1 MEAAPHIFAHP
12 WATPSRDH
20 YHHQQILN
28 WNAVG
33 GGGDASAH
41 LYASPPSTSSPSFT
55 STMTL
60 ILEASPDIQPYLL
73 SAAFLAMFA
82 ALTHRTLAN
91 RRAPRY
97 LEKKLD
103 YLMFLKAV
111 FSLVYLGVTATMLV
125 LAPKDVEVQVL
136 LGFAVAAAFIFPL
149 ASLSEHYH
157 SLAPSAT
164 TSLCA
169 LISTAIYAYPLRLLS
184 TTPAYLHAN
193 TLATLSLSLLV
204 ILESKSKRTLLVP
217 MNPAPAY
224 ESTLSFLVKP
234 FFPHLLPL
242 LYRGSKRRIT
252 LPELKEIPLHLQAD
266 PATEKLLVALAGE
279 ERKGGRYLLKSTF
292 RAFRADFLSPVFPRV
307 VVLVASFAQVT
318 LVEQMIKYVSD
329 KNVPADRGAWLVG
342 GYFVVYA
349 SLAIANYVFTEKVNA
364 FIVLYRS
371 ALTGSLY
378 HKTLL
383 LTSMAAREVG
393 QGAATTYMS
402 VDVDKVTLGFQTFQ
416 ELWAAVVTLL
426 LACIMLYLKAGLAML
441 APLLFIVVLLGTTS
455 GISRIVGAAQ
465 RGWLEATDGRV
476 RVLTSVLSQLLPI
489 KLGAYSPALAAKITQ
504 LREVEARAL
513 GRFISTIAA
522 AASLS
527 NIGAN
532 ASALVTLAAY
542 AVMRAYGVGG
552 LEPLDV
558 SRVFTLVTIVDLL
571 NGPLNI
577 IGQTLP
583 QLFASFASIERIQTF
598 LQLPEKAEMSQ
609 PGAQERG
616 IRVETEVL
624 VDIDGSS
631 TFASAATSTLNGD
644 LSSSAGKESDVEVS
658 MKGCTFTWDE
668 KAAAPVLRDV
678 TLEVVPGEL
687 HMVVGSVASGKS
699 SLLMSILEETK
710 LVEGKANIRARK
722 IALASQTA
730 FIYPATLRANIL
742 LDSPFDEAFYD
753 QVIHACGLR
762 QDIEALPR
770 RDMTKLGDKGSN
782 LSGGQRQRVALARA
796 VYARAD
802 LILLDDVFSALD
814 GETEGHVFESLFGA
828 EGMLKGKTTVLVT
841 HGIHHLPNADKVIV
855 MDAGTITHSGTF
867 EEVRDAGA
875 HFAMNTGNGEAE
887 KAVVAA
893 KEAVTAAAVVEDEE
907 EEEELNWANEQTS
920 RMAAYAFY
928 IQCSGVVRT
937 GILFAVIAAGSA
949 AGIFVSAYPSLIAI
963 APSHQL
969 GLYIAGYAG
978 AVFVQLIFFVF
989 VLQFFAYILAGS
1001 TAPRIHHAELEGV
1014 MGAPISWIAKNPVGK
1029 ILNRFSQDIQV
1040 ADREFPF
1047 SFLNFAF
1054 NILGIFGTF
1063 AFIAIAT
1070 PWLVVALPF
1079 LAIIAI
1085 IFLRFYLATSK
1096 QFRRL
1101 ESASKTPLY
1110 TLFGTTIS
1118 GLITVR
1124 AYRSETFFKAQNATF
1139 VNESQGALHHRLG
1152 GQLFLKIFL
1161 LWFQA
1166 IIACGVAILTV
1177 ALRGNT
1183 SAALLGLAVTRLV
1196 SLGTWL
1202 SHLLNAYAMMENGSV
1217 AIDRIEE
1224 FAKLPKE
1231 EEVNDTD
1238 LDMVVQNDA
1247 PWPTEGRL
1255 TFSDFSMK
1263 YREDLPLALS
1273 KISFDLRGGQKIG
1286 ICGRTGSG
1294 KSSTVL
1300 SLFRG
1305 IDQHLVSG
1313 QILIDGLDIST
1324 ISIKHLRESMS
1335 IVTQDPFLWH
1345 GSIRENLD
1353 VTNVHTDSEI
1363 WDTLKLVEM
1372 YDAVSAL
1379 DDKLDHLIVDEESFS
1394 KGQRQLLCLA
1404 RALLREKK
1412 IIVLDE
1418 STSSMDHI
1426 TDGKIRHVVDTQMQ
1440 GLTVVAIAHRIST
1453 IVNYDKILVLDRGTV
1468 AEFDDP
1474 KALLANPES
1483 RFARLAATQGIYHP
1497 DLVPKGAAV
1506 KEMGDGTV
1514 IVAEDLVDV

>member
-1 MEAAPHIFAHP
+1 MSAAPHIFAQP
-12 WATPSRDH
+12 WATPSGDH
-20 YHHQQILN
+20 YHQQILN
-28 WNAVG
+28 AGEG
-33 GGGDASAH
+33 GWDASAH
-41 LYASPPSTSSPSFT
+41 LYASPPPSSSSPFT

-60 ILEASPDIQPYLL
+60 ILEASPDIQQSYLL
-73 SAAFLAMFA
+73 SAAFLAVFA
-82 ALTHRTLAN
+82 ALARRTLVN

-97 LEKKLD
+97 VEKKLD

-125 LAPKDVEVQVL
+125 LAPKDAEVQVL

-184 TTPAYLHAN
+184 TSPAYIHAT
-193 TLATLSLSLLV
+193 TLATSSLLLLV

-217 MNPAPAY
+217 MDPAPAY
-224 ESTLSFLVKP
+224 ESTLSFLIKP

-242 LYRGSKRRIT
+242 LYRGSTRRIT
-252 LPELKEIPLHLQAD
+252 LPELKEIPTHLQAD
-266 PATEKLLVALAGE
+266 PATEKLLEALKGE
-279 ERKGGRYLLKSTF
+279 ERAGNRYLLKSTF
-292 RAFRADFLSPVFPRV
+292 RAFRADFLSPVFPRL
-307 VVLVASFAQVT
+307 VVLGASFAQVT

-329 KNVPADRGAWLVG
+329 KNVPADQGAWLVG
-342 GYFVVYA
+342 GYFVVYV

-416 ELWAAVVTLL
+416 ELWAAVCTLL

-441 APLLFIVVLLGTTS
+441 APLIFIVILLGTTS
-455 GISRIVGAAQ
+455 GISRFVGAAQ
-465 RGWLEATDGRV
+465 KRWLEATDGRV

-489 KLGAYSPALAAKITQ
+489 KLGAYSPALAAKITE

-583 QLFASFASIERIQTF
+583 QLFASFASIERIQKF
-598 LQLPEKAEMSQ
+598 LQLPEKAET
-609 PGAQERG
+609 PGGPLEPG

-631 TFASAATSTLNGD
+631 AATSTLNGND
-644 LSSSAGKESDVEVS
+644 SNSATKEADVEVS
-658 MKGCTFTWDE
+658 MQGCTFTWDG
-668 KAAAPVLRDV
+668 KAAAPPVLRDV
-678 TLEVVPGEL
+678 TLELVPGEL

-710 LVEGKANIRARK
+710 LVEGKVNIRARK

-855 MDAGTITHSGTF
+855 MDAGTITHWGTF
-867 EEVRDAGA
+867 EAVRDAGA
-875 HFAMNTGNGEAE
+875 HFALNTGNGEAE

-893 KEAVTAAAVVEDEE
+893 KEAVTAAAVVEDDE

-937 GILFAVIAAGSA
+937 GIFLAVIAAGSA

-969 GLYIAGYAG
+969 GLYIAGYGG
-978 AVFVQLIFFVF
+978 AVLVQLIFFVF
-989 VLQFFAYILAGS
+989 VLQFFAYILARF

-1070 PWLVVALPF
+1070 PLLVFALPF
-1079 LAIIAI
+1079 LAVIAI

-1110 TLFGTTIS
+1110 TLFGTTVS

-1231 EEVNDTD
+1231 EEVNDTE
-1238 LDMVVQNDA
+1238 LEVVVQNDV

-1305 IDQHLVSG
+1305 IDQHLVLG
-1313 QILIDGLDIST
+1313 QILIDGVDIAT